1 MSAILSVAVAVL
13 HLGFM
18 VLESILWT
26 KPMGRKVFRL
36 SEEKAALTKDLASN
50 QGVYNAVLA
59 LCILWSLY
67 SGNDGALTM
76 LLWFVVVVGIY
87 GAATVSPAILVVQSL
102 PAALALGAKQLGY

>member
-1 MSAILSVAVAVL
+1 MSAILSIVVAVL

-26 KPMGRKVFRL
+26 KPVGRKVFRL
-36 SEEKAALTKDLASN
+36 SEEKAALTEDLASN

-59 LCILWSLY
+59 MCILWSLY

-76 LLWFVVVVGIY
+76 LLLFVVVVGIY